1 MPPTLFQMCDV
12 WQYAPMSQ
20 TFGIETPRAHTLNPY
35 RKPVRFLVVID
46 SGGSMVA
53 RLFLETR
60 ELVAEFDGAVEE
72 VTMMTHGLV
81 PEVGALGTEW
91 DSALQGHNADERATA
106 MVYTLKI

>member
-1 MPPTLFQMCDV
+1 
-12 WQYAPMSQ
+12 MSQ
-20 TFGIETPRAHTLNPY
+20 TFGIEAPREHTLTSY

-60 ELVAEFDGAVEE
+60 EKVAEFDGAVEE

-81 PEVGALGTEW
+81 PEVGALGSEW
-91 DSALQGHNADERATA
+91 DSALQGHNADERAA
-106 MVYTLKI
+106 ARVYTLKI